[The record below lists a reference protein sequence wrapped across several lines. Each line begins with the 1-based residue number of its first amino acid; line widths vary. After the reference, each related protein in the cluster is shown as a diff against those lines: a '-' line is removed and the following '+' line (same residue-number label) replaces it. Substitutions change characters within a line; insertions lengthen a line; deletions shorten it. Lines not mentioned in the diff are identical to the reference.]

1 MKYTVLVIILTLH
14 ILGLSAQNRSLKLDV
29 ISRTKTLQAIE
40 ELRLLMAFPNDA
52 TYPDDILK
60 NAEWLEQA
68 FQKRSFA
75 TKIIPTENTPLLLAE
90 RKTPGAK
97 NSVLF
102 YMHYD
107 GQPVNPAKWL
117 QKSPYIAVLKEKINS
132 GEWAEIPWSYLTKE
146 INPEWRIFGRSSSDD
161 KGPITM
167 FLAAMDALQENKLTV
182 PYNIKVILDGE
193 EEKGSTHL
201 PDAVKKHHE
210 LLQADH
216 LLIFD
221 GPTHLSGDPTLV
233 YGCRGMT
240 NVTLTVYGPQTPLH
254 SGHYGNY
261 APNPVFRLSKLL
273 GSMKDDEGR
282 VTIPGY
288 YDGIFFDD
296 QTKKILAG
304 IPDDPALIAKT
315 FGIAEPEKVGANYQ
329 ESLQYPSLNVRGFSS
344 GYVGLEVT
352 NIIPASAIASL
363 DLRLVPESQ
372 PDRLKELIRKYIG
385 DQGYYVI
392 DREPTAKEFLQ
403 YSKIC
408 KFESGSASLPFRA
421 SFSSLTAQWL
431 DHAFQNG
438 LGATPLKIRTMGGT
452 LPMVDFINILNVP
465 TIIVP
470 LVNGDNNQHSEN
482 ENLKIGNVTSG
493 IKTILAIL
501 TEEIR

>member
-1 MKYTVLVIILTLH
+1 MKYTVLVLILTLYVF
-14 ILGLSAQNRSLKLDV
+14 GLSAQNRSLILDG

-40 ELRLLMAFPNDA
+40 ELKMLMAFPNDA
-52 TYPDDILK
+52 TVKDDIWK
-60 NAEWLEQA
+60 NAEWLEKA
-68 FQKRSFA
+68 FQKRSFV
-75 TKIIPTENTPLLLAE
+75 TKIISTENTPLLLAE

-107 GQPVNPAKWL
+107 GQPVDSTKWF
-117 QKSPYIAVLKEKINS
+117 QKNPYIAVLKEKRIS
-132 GEWAEIPWSYLTKE
+132 GEWAEIPWNYLTKE

-161 KGPITM
+161 KGPIIM
-167 FLAAMDALQENKLTV
+167 FLAAIDALQDNKLKV

-193 EEKGSTHL
+193 EEKGSAQL
-201 PDAVKKHHE
+201 PDAVKKHHV

-221 GPTHLSGDPTLV
+221 GPMHLSGMPTIV
-233 YGCRGMT
+233 YGCRGIT
-240 NVTLTVYGPQTPLH
+240 SVTLTVYGPRTPLH

-261 APNPVFRLSKLL
+261 APNPGFRLSKLL

-282 VTIPGY
+282 VIIPGY
-288 YDGIFFDD
+288 YDGIVLDD
-296 QTKKILAG
+296 QTKKILAE

-352 NIIPASAIASL
+352 NIIPASATASL
-363 DLRLVPESQ
+363 DLRLVPESA
-372 PDRLKELIRKYIG
+372 PDKLKELIRNHIEA
-385 DQGYYVI
+385 QGYYVI
-392 DREPTAKEFLQ
+392 NREPTAAEFLQ
-403 YSKIC
+403 HRKIC
-408 KFESGSASLPFRA
+408 KFETSGATLPFRA

-431 DHAFQNG
+431 DRAFRNG
-438 LGATPLKIRTMGGT
+438 LGATPLKIRTMGGS

-470 LVNGDNNQHSEN
+470 LVNADNNQHSEN
-482 ENLKIGNVTSG
+482 ENLKIANVTSG